1 VKKLTENVTLS
12 LPILIRRIKHD
23 LIITLL
29 TRWVVNN
36 KMNLLSLIKSS
47 LEDVDGNTTL
57 SDYSLIRLKRFISR
71 NTKVY
76 EMNFVISIYI

>member
-47 LEDVDGNTTL
+47 LEDVNGNTTL

>member
-1 VKKLTENVTLS
+1 MKKLTENVTLS